1 MPKVSKKKRF
11 RGQNRWDVLRSG
23 SSPEPVSTSSNNLSS
38 PPVSTPVDET
48 ASIRKI
54 SSRSTD
60 RNEVLDGAYS
70 YRLVEL
76 SNLVSAF
83 QPLHT
88 CELGGELKV
97 IEDKSRRYGSS
108 SVINIECSKCD
119 TNFKLLETRT
129 RFGSLKVPWTP
140 TDEWFIQQWKLEWE
154 EKGCWLCVTFST
166 CLRLAIIKRG
176 ITMWLHC
183 TRPTRKLLLNSYSRP
198 ELKYFHA
205 IAVMNQMLQRLLS
218 VMMEH
223 GKKEAIQ
230 QISGLALS
238 FQLKLVRYLTMAWS
252 QNYVWNAQQQR
263 RIWVKI
269 PVSSTCG
276 SVVTKINAPKL
287 TLARVDL
294 WSVR

>member
-1 MPKVSKKKRF
+1 MWQDHQKKLQRDLDSEQTETA
-11 RGQNRWDVLRSG
+11 RLICSRSCCRKADG
-23 SSPEPVSTSSNNLSS
+23 VGRSRHFTSSWCSRRVAVLNLNLSYGEMHATILYRVPTCS
-38 PPVSTPVDET
+38 NVKSFNYH
-48 ASIRKI
+48 SILYHHKAWDNI
-54 SSRSTD
+54 
-60 RNEVLDGAYS
+60 
-70 YRLVEL
+70 
-76 SNLVSAF
+76 NL
-83 QPLHT
+83 
-88 CELGGELKV
+88 
-97 IEDKSRRYGSS
+97 
-108 SVINIECSKCD
+108 
-119 TNFKLLETRT
+119 
-129 RFGSLKVPWTP
+129 
-140 TDEWFIQQWKLEWE
+140 
-154 EKGCWLCVTFST
+154 
-166 CLRLAIIKRG
+166 
-176 ITMWLHC
+176 WLHC